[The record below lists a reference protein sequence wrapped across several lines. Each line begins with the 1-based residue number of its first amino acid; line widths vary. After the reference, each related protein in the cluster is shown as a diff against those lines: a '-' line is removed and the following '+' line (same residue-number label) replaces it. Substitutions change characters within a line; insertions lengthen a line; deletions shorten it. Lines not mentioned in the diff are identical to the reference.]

1 MNNLKIGLE
10 LKKLLFK
17 RPKGPGEYS
26 YVIVAT
32 GKEVEGK
39 NDVLELLKE
48 DLESWGLLEG
58 LQLKNESDDAF
69 LKKIKKQISLVL
81 FEDQYNVASGRPL
94 QEPLAKKRKTEGE
107 KEQCFKM
114 KESNECQQTE
124 EIEEVKNDRTSNPV
138 ECVTASEEDATDT
151 KPSNVRIFHLAE
163 IPAITETVEVKDED
177 DKSSD
182 VLSEIS
188 TVNTSELFRLKCD
201 HHRVLLFF
209 VKKQISPKEVE
220 KLFRENEA
228 FEGVT
233 DFQRTVTSSNKF
245 KGVYLV
251 SFSSEVFARKCVEV
265 EVELNGILL
274 DKILLRDYK
283 REKFLLRQIQKTRS
297 FKLNQDYVMDNLK
310 DVKKDA
316 KLDNCVVIQV
326 NAEEEDVME
335 HFCGI
340 SSDFVDN
347 FEFPVEEV
355 KVITSPKIPQYVL
368 VFESSEGAMSFKK
381 QPEYHKVGE
390 QKATVILLTERMKLV
405 RFGEKIKNFVDD
417 KSFSAADNDRRLI
430 VASVSREASSEAV
443 TSIMTSLFPD
453 HKHLLRCEIDDF
465 FWGLYV
471 VTFSTSEEAE
481 TAAAS
486 GIEENEVI
494 KNPVAMV
501 LTEYCLQREHFLNSK
516 KIIRRKRQ
524 HSNGNE
530 ENRWRNEFIDIEKR
544 HEEYWGTIET
554 KNDGRDNHDDSC
566 DEEYNPMEMLK
577 SIR

>member
-10 LKKLLFK
+10 LKKLVFK
-17 RPKGPGEYS
+17 RSKGPGEYN

-39 NDVLELLKE
+39 NEVLELLKE
-48 DLESWGLLEG
+48 DLENWAPLNRLR
-58 LQLKNESDDAF
+58 LKNEPDDAF
-69 LKKIKKQISLVL
+69 HKKIKKQITLVL

-94 QEPLAKKRKTEGE
+94 QEPPAKKRKAEA
-107 KEQCFKM
+107 EQ
-114 KESNECQQTE
+114 EQNTNEDPIG
-124 EIEEVKNDRTSNPV
+124 EIEEEKVKDHQKVNPIESVTSA
-138 ECVTASEEDATDT
+138 EISEDT
-151 KPSNVRIFHLAE
+151 KPPNLRVFHLAE
-163 IPAITETVEVKDED
+163 VPTITETVEVKDGD
-177 DKSSD
+177 DDQSQTPD

-188 TVNTSELFRLKCD
+188 TVYTSELFKLKCD
-201 HHRVLLFF
+201 HLKVLIFF
-209 VKKQISPKEVE
+209 VSKKISPKEVE
-220 KLFRENEA
+220 KLFLENEA

-233 DFQRTVTSSNKF
+233 EVKKTVTGTNKF

-251 SFSSEVFARKCVEV
+251 TYSSEESARKCIEV
-265 EVELNGILL
+265 DVELNGIIL
-274 DKILLRDYK
+274 DKVLLRDYK
-283 REKFLLRQIQKTRS
+283 REKFFLRQIQKTRS
-297 FKLNQDYVMDNLK
+297 FKINQEYLMDNLK

-326 NAEEEDVME
+326 DAEEEEVME

-355 KVITSPKIPQYVL
+355 KVITALKIPQYVL

-381 QPEYHKVGE
+381 QPEYHKVGD
-390 QKATVILLTERMKLV
+390 KSATVILLTERMKLV

-417 KSFSAADNDRRLI
+417 KSFSASDNDRRLM
-430 VASVSREASSEAV
+430 VASVTREASHEAV
-443 TSIMTSLFPD
+443 TSMITSLFPD
-453 HKHLLRCEIDDF
+453 HTHLLRCQVDDF

-471 VTFSTSEEAE
+471 VTFNTHEEAE
-481 TAAAS
+481 TAAAQ

-494 KNPVAMV
+494 KNPIAMV

-524 HSNGNE
+524 HTNVNE
-530 ENRWRNEFIDIEKR
+530 ELRWMNEFVDIEKR
-544 HEEYWGTIET
+544 HEEYWGSIEN
-554 KNDGRDNHDDSC
+554 KIDNEDGSC
-566 DEEYNPMEMLK
+566 DDEYNPMRMLK
-577 SIR
+577 SNS

>member
-10 LKKLLFK
+10 LKKLVFK
-17 RPKGPGEYS
+17 RSKGPGEYS

-39 NDVLELLKE
+39 NEVLDLLKE
-48 DLESWGLLEG
+48 DLESWAPLKGLR
-58 LQLKNESDDAF
+58 LKSEPDDGF
-69 LKKIKKQISLVL
+69 YKKIKKQITLVL
-81 FEDQYNVASGRPL
+81 FEDQYNVASGRPP
-94 QEPLAKKRKTEGE
+94 QEPPSKKRKTEADQE
-107 KEQCFKM
+107 KNT
-114 KESNECQQTE
+114 NEDQIR
-124 EIEEVKNDRTSNPV
+124 EIEEEKVKDYRKFNPIESVTS
-138 ECVTASEEDATDT
+138 AEDAEDT
-151 KPSNVRIFHLAE
+151 KPPNLRVFHLAE
-163 IPAITETVEVKDED
+163 VPAITETVEVKDGD
-177 DKSSD
+177 DDQSQTPE

-188 TVNTSELFRLKCD
+188 TVNTSELFKLKCD
-201 HHRVLLFF
+201 HLKVLIFF
-209 VKKQISPKEVE
+209 VNKKISPKEVE
-220 KLFRENEA
+220 KLFLENQA

-233 DFQRTVTSSNKF
+233 EVRKTVTGVNKF

-251 SFSSEVFARKCVEV
+251 TYSSEESARNCIEV
-265 EVELNGILL
+265 DVELNGNLL
-274 DKILLRDYK
+274 EKVLLRDYK

-297 FKLNQDYVMDNLK
+297 FKLNQEYLLDNLK

-326 NAEEEDVME
+326 DAEEEEVME

-355 KVITSPKIPQYVL
+355 KVITALKIPQYVL

-381 QPEYHKVGE
+381 QSEYHKVDE
-390 QKATVILLTERMKLV
+390 KDATVILLTERMKLV

-417 KSFSAADNDRRLI
+417 KSFSASDNDRRLM
-430 VASVSREASSEAV
+430 VASVTREASHEAV
-443 TSIMTSLFPD
+443 TAMITSLFPD
-453 HKHLLRCEIDDF
+453 HTHLLRCQVDDF

-471 VTFSTSEEAE
+471 VTFNTHEEAE
-481 TAAAS
+481 TAAAK

-494 KNPVAMV
+494 KNPIAMV

-524 HSNGNE
+524 HANVNE
-530 ENRWRNEFIDIEKR
+530 ELRWMNEFVDIEKR
-544 HEEYWGTIET
+544 HEEYWGSIET
-554 KNDGRDNHDDSC
+554 KSDGKDNGDGSC
-566 DEEYNPMEMLK
+566 DDEYNPMRM
-577 SIR
+577 